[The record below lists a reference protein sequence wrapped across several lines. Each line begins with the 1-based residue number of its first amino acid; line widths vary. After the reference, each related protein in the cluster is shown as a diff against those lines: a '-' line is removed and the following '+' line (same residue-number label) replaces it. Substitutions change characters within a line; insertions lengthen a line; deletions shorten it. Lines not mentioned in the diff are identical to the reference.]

1 MRQLNSGCVQSQASD
16 THRKW
21 VKVPLSWYKSFDPR
35 PTHSVLNCLFSNNV
49 VAIPLRSHFA
59 DMKSMLLSVCVF
71 AAVIVAARGFSRE
84 DPMDAVK
91 EESPNELEAQLKNF
105 EDSDDPKNSSN
116 PHDCDCD
123 GVCDALHYSRLP
135 KPVRNEYS
143 YLSYENYPVL
153 CRDAAAILLP
163 QGEKIQKKY
172 VCRQVF
178 DCCRKCNWL
187 FYLCLKLKGK
197 TYGFCMRGAY
207 KCICNCIE
215 KKSYNELPYNPV
227 S

>member
-35 PTHSVLNCLFSNNV
+35 PTHSVLNCIFSNNV
-49 VAIPLRSHFA
+49 VAFPLRSHFTN
-59 DMKSMLLSVCVF
+59 MKSMLLSLCVF
-71 AAVIVAARGFSRE
+71 AAVIVTARGFSRE
-84 DPMDAVK
+84 EPIDAVE

-135 KPVRNEYS
+135 KPVRVSKITNR
-143 YLSYENYPVL
+143 VL
-153 CRDAAAILLP
+153 RYFTCFPRY
-163 QGEKIQKKY
+163 KSNMNKY
-172 VCRQVF
+172 ARICSTYKSIF
-178 DCCRKCNWL
+178 
-187 FYLCLKLKGK
+187 KLKCWVEICGIK
-197 TYGFCMRGAY
+197 MSPFLVGFVVRFP
-207 KCICNCIE
+207 KLKDN
-215 KKSYNELPYNPV
+215 SD
-227 S
+227 

>member
-21 VKVPLSWYKSFDPR
+21 VKVPLSWYKSFNPR
-35 PTHSVLNCLFSNNV
+35 PTHSVLNCFFSNNV
-49 VAIPLRSHFA
+49 VAIPFRSHFA
-59 DMKSMLLSVCVF
+59 NMKSMLLSVCVF

-123 GVCDALHYSRLP
+123 RVCDALHYSRLP
-135 KPVRNEYS
+135 KPVRVSKITNR
-143 YLSYENYPVL
+143 VL
-153 CRDAAAILLP
+153 RHFTCFPRYKLNMNKYAPICSTYKSIFKLNCWVEICGIKIWGMKNDFWWVLLLDS
-163 QGEKIQKKY
+163 
-172 VCRQVF
+172 RH
-178 DCCRKCNWL
+178 
-187 FYLCLKLKGK
+187 
-197 TYGFCMRGAY
+197 
-207 KCICNCIE
+207 
-215 KKSYNELPYNPV
+215 
-227 S
+227 